1 MPMYDPSHPGEIIR
15 HEFIEYLD
23 ISLGEAAE
31 LLDMDARQLTAIVE
45 CREPITLNI
54 ARRLSLVVGSNTD
67 MWLRLQAGYDN
78 APARKTSNM
87 DKRFDASDGA

>member
-23 ISLGEAAE
+23 MTVAEAAE
-31 LLDMDARQLTAIVE
+31 RLDMDTRQLTAIVE
-45 CREPITLNI
+45 GREPVTLNV
-54 ARRLSLVVGSNTD
+54 ARRLSLVVGSNTA

-78 APARKTSNM
+78 APVRKVGLRNQNI
-87 DKRFDASDGA
+87 